1 MLSLMRKHAGSWMIK
16 ILLAGIAITFISW
29 GGYQYTS
36 QRLSRVAVV
45 NGETITIAEFNSA
58 YKRLLDQVRQS
69 FGNNLNDELLKSL
82 QLEKKA
88 LDQLVDNILMRQAAA
103 DLDIKV
109 SDEDL
114 SRVIRSIGA
123 FQVAGVFDPRRYKL
137 ILNQNNLTP
146 GSFELSQRDAL
157 LVQKLNNFIT
167 GSVKVSDAEALE
179 WFKWNNATV
188 DLNYF
193 VLAADRYKDIPVTAE
208 EVQQYFDAHKE
219 DYKTD
224 PALKV
229 RYLKF
234 EPKTYASQVKIAD
247 DEISAYYEEHPDE
260 FQNPKTVQ
268 ARHILIKVDP
278 NASAEDVA
286 KAKERIENILQK
298 ARDGQDFAEL
308 AKQYSEGPSRDKGGD
323 LGTFRR
329 EAMVKPF
336 ADKAFSMKAGEISDP
351 VRTQFGWHIIKVE
364 KVNEATKTSLADAKQ
379 SIRKKL
385 VDRRAKDLAYDAA
398 ESIYDGIFQ
407 GDQLE
412 ALANEHKLTL
422 HTTDFFTRQNPP
434 AGVGQKAEFAKVAFE
449 QPEGQASDVQDFGD
463 GYYILEV
470 IDRQPSRIPEFKTV
484 EAKVR
489 ADLIKEKQDQKA
501 KADAEAVLAALK
513 DGVAFQEAGRKF
525 ELEPHNT
532 GFFKRDGAIPDIGY
546 ERDISRTAF
555 ELSDKNKLPQ
565 EVLKGRKGYYVIEF
579 AQKKEP
585 DLAAFEKEKRDIQ
598 ERLLQ
603 QKRFI
608 TFEGWLE
615 QIKNRSEIVIEKDFL
630 KS

>member
-36 QRLSRVAVV
+36 QRASRVAVV
-45 NGETITIAEFNSA
+45 NGETITIADFNSA
-58 YKRLLDQVRQS
+58 YKRLLEQVRQS

-88 LDQLVDNILMRQAAA
+88 LDQLVDNILMRQEAA
-103 DLDIKV
+103 DLDIQV

-114 SRVIRSIGA
+114 SRVIRNIGA
-123 FQVAGVFDPRRYKL
+123 FQEAGVFDPRRYKL

-146 GSFELSQRDAL
+146 ESFELSQRDAL

-167 GSVKVSDAEALE
+167 GSVKVSDPEALE
-179 WFKWNNATV
+179 WFKWNNATM
-188 DLNYF
+188 DLSYF
-193 VLAADRYKDIPVTAE
+193 LLEPDRYKDFPVTAE
-208 EVQQYFDAHKE
+208 EVRQYFEAHKE
-219 DYKTD
+219 NYKTD
-224 PALKV
+224 PAIKV

-234 EPKTYASQVKIAD
+234 ESKTYASQVEIPD

-286 KAKERIENILQK
+286 KAKERIEAILKK
-298 ARDGQDFAEL
+298 ARDGQNFAEL

-385 VDRRAKDLAYDAA
+385 VDKRAKDLAYDAA

-412 ALANEHKLTL
+412 ALANEHKLAL
-422 HTTDFFTRQNPP
+422 HTTDFFTRQKPP
-434 AGVGQKAEFAKVAFE
+434 AGVGSKADFAKVAFE
-449 QPEGQASDVQDFGD
+449 LPEGQASDVQDFGD

-470 IDRQPSRIPEFKTV
+470 IDRQPSRIPEFETV

-501 KADAEAVLAALK
+501 KADADAVLAALK
-513 DGVAFQEAGRKF
+513 DGVAFQEAGRQF
-525 ELEPHNT
+525 ELEPHST

-546 ERDISRTAF
+546 ERDISRAAF
-555 ELSDKNKLPQ
+555 GLSDNNKLPQ

-579 AQKKEP
+579 GQKKEP
-585 DLAAFEKEKRDIQ
+585 DLAAFEKEKTDIQ

-615 QIKNRSEIVIEKDFL
+615 QVKNRSEIVIEKDFL

>member
-1 MLSLMRKHAGSWMIK
+1 M
-16 ILLAGIAITFISW
+16 
-29 GGYQYTS
+29 
-36 QRLSRVAVV
+36 
-45 NGETITIAEFNSA
+45 
-58 YKRLLDQVRQS
+58 
-69 FGNNLNDELLKSL
+69 
-82 QLEKKA
+82 
-88 LDQLVDNILMRQAAA
+88 
-103 DLDIKV
+103 
-109 SDEDL
+109 DL
-114 SRVIRSIGA
+114 SY
-123 FQVAGVFDPRRYKL
+123 F
-137 ILNQNNLTP
+137 
-146 GSFELSQRDAL
+146 L
-157 LVQKLNNFIT
+157 L
-167 GSVKVSDAEALE
+167 EP
-179 WFKWNNATV
+179 
-188 DLNYF
+188 
-193 VLAADRYKDIPVTAE
+193 DRYKDIQVTAE
-208 EVQQYFDAHKE
+208 EVRQYFEAHKE
-219 DYKTD
+219 NYKTD
-224 PALKV
+224 PAIKV

-234 EPKTYASQVKIAD
+234 EPKTYASQVEIPD

-286 KAKERIENILQK
+286 KAKERIEAILKK
-298 ARDGQDFAEL
+298 ARDGQNFAEL

-385 VDRRAKDLAYDAA
+385 VDKRAKDLAYDAA

-412 ALANEHKLTL
+412 ALANEHKLAL
-422 HTTDFFTRQNPP
+422 HTTDFFTRQKPP
-434 AGVGQKAEFAKVAFE
+434 AGVGSKADFAKVAFE
-449 QPEGQASDVQDFGD
+449 LPEGQASDVQDFGD

-470 IDRQPSRIPEFKTV
+470 IDRQPSRIPEFETV

-513 DGVAFQEAGRKF
+513 NGVAFQEAGRQF
-525 ELEPHNT
+525 ELEPHTT

-546 ERDISRTAF
+546 ERDISRAAF

-585 DLAAFEKEKRDIQ
+585 DLAAFEKEKPDIQ

-603 QKRFI
+603 QKRYI
-608 TFEGWLE
+608 TFEDWLE
-615 QIKNRSEIVIEKDFL
+615 QVKSRSEIVIEKDFL

>member
-1 MLSLMRKHAGSWMIK
+1 M
-16 ILLAGIAITFISW
+16 
-29 GGYQYTS
+29 
-36 QRLSRVAVV
+36 
-45 NGETITIAEFNSA
+45 
-58 YKRLLDQVRQS
+58 
-69 FGNNLNDELLKSL
+69 
-82 QLEKKA
+82 
-88 LDQLVDNILMRQAAA
+88 
-103 DLDIKV
+103 
-109 SDEDL
+109 
-114 SRVIRSIGA
+114 
-123 FQVAGVFDPRRYKL
+123 
-137 ILNQNNLTP
+137 
-146 GSFELSQRDAL
+146 
-157 LVQKLNNFIT
+157 
-167 GSVKVSDAEALE
+167 
-179 WFKWNNATV
+179 
-188 DLNYF
+188 
-193 VLAADRYKDIPVTAE
+193 
-208 EVQQYFDAHKE
+208 
-219 DYKTD
+219 
-224 PALKV
+224 
-229 RYLKF
+229 
-234 EPKTYASQVKIAD
+234 
-247 DEISAYYEEHPDE
+247 
-260 FQNPKTVQ
+260 
-268 ARHILIKVDP
+268 
-278 NASAEDVA
+278 
-286 KAKERIENILQK
+286 QK

-308 AKQYSEGPSRDKGGD
+308 AKKYSEGPSRDKGGD

-412 ALANEHKLTL
+412 ALANENKLTL

-489 ADLIKEKQDQKA
+489 ADLIKDKQDQKA

-513 DGVAFQEAGRKF
+513 DGVAFQEAGRQF
-525 ELEPHNT
+525 ELEPHST

-546 ERDISRTAF
+546 ERDISRVAF
-555 ELSDKNKLPQ
+555 GLTDNNKLPQ

-603 QKRFI
+603 QKRYI

-615 QIKNRSEIVIEKDFL
+615 QVKSRSEIVIEKDFL